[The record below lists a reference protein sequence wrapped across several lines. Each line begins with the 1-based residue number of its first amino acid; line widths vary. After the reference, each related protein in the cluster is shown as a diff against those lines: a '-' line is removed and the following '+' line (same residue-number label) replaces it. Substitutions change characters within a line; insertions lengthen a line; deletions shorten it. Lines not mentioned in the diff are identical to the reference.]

1 MNKDLKYDFY
11 KLPEELL
18 DTLNNNLKSTS
29 DTASGY
35 ERLSNLCKNK
45 GVNYGQA
52 KKIKH
57 EMENDLN
64 PEAYKLVGGDELLN
78 WINDKLT
85 RERKIVDNNK
95 RVRMNAGLNNQ
106 FKKTH
111 SKDNSKNPTKV
122 RLVSTQKTSDEI
134 FNNRAVSEDVSRMR
148 EIINKIII

>member
-1 MNKDLKYDFY
+1 
-11 KLPEELL
+11 
-18 DTLNNNLKSTS
+18 
-29 DTASGY
+29 
-35 ERLSNLCKNK
+35 
-45 GVNYGQA
+45 
-52 KKIKH
+52 
-57 EMENDLN
+57 MENDLN